1 VWAVELGRGSSLA
14 DLQGTLALEAEV
26 LSFDPREEGRPARR
40 IRFADIRKVKRLRGS
55 PVLLVVHAD
64 QGGIAQTAFYFIQP
78 PPLDPPV
85 RTTTS
90 PFSFGRSSK
99 RKERRRNVGYLTAS
113 NQRKKEE
120 LRAWEAALRT
130 AMQGPATA
138 S

>member
-85 RTTTS
+85 RTTS